1 MEPVSIILLVAV
13 VVGYFAL
20 YRPLF
25 VLKPARQRKE
35 LIAKFEKV
43 AAINRHLLPEL
54 RHFAEQYALLDQ
66 PFMER
71 STFRKKIIELEDAR
85 EEVLS
90 EENLLLVRA
99 RNPKSFDLQLL
110 NSSLDDQLIYHNKV
124 RKALEQYKAANGF
137 Q

>member
-25 VLKPARQRKE
+25 VLKPARQRMQ
-35 LIAKFEKV
+35 LIAKFEQV
-43 AAINRHLLPEL
+43 AAVNRQLIPEL
-54 RHFAEQYALLDQ
+54 RQFAERLHLLDQ

-71 STFRKKIIELEDAR
+71 STFRKKIQELEDAR
-85 EEVLS
+85 DEVLS

-99 RNPKSFDLQLL
+99 QNPKNFDLKLL
-110 NSSLDDQLIYHNKV
+110 DSSLDDQLIYHNRV
-124 RKALEQYKAANGF
+124 RKSLEQYKLTNGL